1 VVDFNSGTR
10 MFYTRVSDGA
20 TYCFEPVPLLAES
33 KEYLKT
39 ADTRLGAV
47 TTLTFNGYLLPDMP
61 ALSGVQDAASCIE
74 LLDRKSDQLNSAL
87 SEDYGDL
94 LIVDASGYP
103 VISIK
108 PKVMSLSF
116 EESQIVHHRK
126 YNVIFEFEEDF
137 SLNQKVREYN
147 ETWAFNQEI
156 DDTVSVVHTVNAI
169 GFSEPSLNKTANQNA
184 KDFVLTR
191 VGLDKTQA
199 AFVVAPYVQAMVDVN
214 TLSHYNHLLQEN
226 SDLTAGAYD
235 ITETWILASGNY
247 KDDRTIEHSW
257 ELDANEALVETL
269 SVNGSIQGYGDT
281 TFDKYAN
288 AVSAFDNT
296 ISPAIGFGETTGI
309 GSKARTDNRF
319 AGTIQ
324 YTIVTIPSGDDIEG
338 RSISRSIER
347 GADGSVVQT
356 VTTSAQIRRGSTAT
370 IEPVVQYCFANNYPI
385 DSATPE
391 FSASLSGNLMSVS
404 TQRDDA
410 VKSFSLT
417 RAFVDQ
423 TTALWTET
431 YEVSRQQQ
439 TDSSETSVTI
449 NGTVQGHGVET
460 GTKSSVRFAN
470 ASGAYY
476 GTVEP
481 LIASRVAQIVPT
493 GTCVLSEPV
502 SRSFGYN
509 QFGGTITYGRTY
521 TSRFLTQNE
530 NIVKETID
538 VSYTLP
544 ASVVAVMQVPGKAS
558 GPILQDQETV
568 TGKQKQL
575 TINFTMKTQT
585 DACTRSTTNSNLL
598 IDIGLAESNI
608 IINNTPTDDSRGE
621 KPESSAV
628 FKIADTYGFNRQTNV
643 FTRSVSW
650 LYL

>member
-10 MFYTRVSDGA
+10 MFYTRASDGA

-33 KEYLKT
+33 KEYLRT
-39 ADTRLGAV
+39 ADTRLGTV
-47 TTLTFNGYLLPDMP
+47 TALTFNGYLLPDLP
-61 ALSGVQDAASCIE
+61 ALSGVDSAASCIE

-103 VISIK
+103 VVVAK
-108 PKVMSLSF
+108 PKVTSLSF

-126 YNVIFEFEEDF
+126 YTVVFEFEEDF
-137 SLNQKVREYN
+137 AAGQKVREYN
-147 ETWAFNQEI
+147 ETWTFNQEQ
-156 DDTVSVVHTVNAI
+156 DDTVSVSHVVNAV
-169 GFSEPSLNKTANQNA
+169 GFSEPSLSKTAVQNA
-184 KDFVLTR
+184 RDFVLTK
-191 VGLDKTQA
+191 VGLDKTQS
-199 AFVVAPYVQAMVDVN
+199 AFIVAPYVQAMVDVN
-214 TLSHYNHLLQEN
+214 TLLHYNHVLQEN
-226 SDLTAGAYD
+226 SDLTAGSYD
-235 ITETWILASGNY
+235 VTETWILASGNY
-247 KDDRTIEHSW
+247 KDDRTIEHAW

-269 SVNGSIQGYGDT
+269 NINGAIQGYGDT
-281 TFDKYAN
+281 TFDKYTN
-288 AVSAFDNT
+288 AVNAFNSVV
-296 ISPAIGFGETTGI
+296 SPAIGFSATSGI
-309 GSKARTDNRF
+309 TSKNRTDNRF

-324 YTIVTIPSGDDIEG
+324 YTITTIPSGDDVES
-338 RSISRSIER
+338 RSIQRSIER
-347 GADGSVVQT
+347 RDDGSVVQT

-370 IEPVVQYCFANNYPI
+370 IDEAVKYCFSNNYPVS
-385 DSATPE
+385 SAIPE
-391 FSASLSGNLMSVS
+391 FSAALSGNLMSVS

-417 RAFVDQ
+417 RGFVDQ

-439 TDSSETSVTI
+439 TDSSETTVSI

-493 GTCVLSEPV
+493 GTCVLSEPIT
-502 SRSFGYN
+502 RSFGFT

-530 NIVKETID
+530 NIVKEEID

-544 ASVVAVMQVPGKAS
+544 ADVIAVMQIPGKPS

-575 TINFTMKTQT
+575 TINFTMKTQPNV
-585 DACTRSTTNSNLL
+585 CTRSTTSSNLL
-598 IDIGLAESNI
+598 RDIGLAESEI
-608 IINNTPTDDSRGE
+608 IISKTPTQDSRGE

-628 FKIADTYGFNRQTNV
+628 FKIADTYGFNRQSNV
-643 FTRSVSW
+643 FTRNVTW
-650 LYL
+650 QYL